1 MHKFSTAATAL
12 HSKEIWGQPT
22 RFPTCEVG
30 CLPFEAGK
38 RVGCPHISWGT
49 RLRATPCQ
57 GGPYIASLQKPM
69 HNPDQVLTLTG
80 V

>member
-38 RVGCPHISWGT
+38 RVGCPHIEFTQSVDEGIPAGLDFELDLQT
-49 RLRATPCQ
+49 IVRAM
-57 GGPYIASLQKPM
+57 L
-69 HNPDQVLTLTG
+69 NL
-80 V
+80 